1 MPRFTKRAAVA
12 VALAALGASLTA
24 VTGAPAA
31 TGQEAGDDAPVPIEV
46 LSAPPA
52 AVGESGGALT
62 SPGSPGTGVLT
73 ESGLAPEATV
83 VSDGTFEGE
92 PLRGESVIGADGRR
106 QVTDTTQY
114 PARAIGQIE
123 GFQNSGPNPGG
134 FICTGWLIDPNT
146 ILTSG
151 HCAFE
156 GGFND
161 PIQSAQFFPGRNGA
175 SDPFG
180 GCNVVSIFAKSGW
193 RLRGAAKHDWA
204 LMQLDC
210 NIGNTVGW
218 LGFFSVPRINQLDGK
233 TGRVEGYPGDKP
245 FGTHWKM
252 SGTMAARTDANM
264 IYYPIDTAGGQ
275 SGSPIMV
282 ANRPSCGGPC
292 GMGIHSYGASGNPPL
307 NSGPRITTKNFNT
320 IADLADDN

>member
-1 MPRFTKRAAVA
+1 MSRFTKRAIVGAAVA
-12 VALAALGASLTA
+12 GLVASLTA
-24 VTGAPAA
+24 FAGVPGAGAQDQP
-31 TGQEAGDDAPVPIEV
+31 GDGAVPITV
-46 LSAPPA
+46 LSAPPVSGA
-52 AVGESGGALT
+52 ESSGALT
-62 SPGSPGTGVLT
+62 SAGSPGTGVT
-73 ESGLAPEATV
+73 EANGLAPEATV
-83 VSDGTFEGE
+83 VSDGTFEGQ
-92 PLRGESVIGADGRR
+92 PLRGESVIGADGRQ
-106 QVTDTTQY
+106 QVTNTTVY

-123 GFQNSGPNPGG
+123 IFQNSGPNPGN

-161 PIQSAQFFPGRNGA
+161 PIFSAQFFPGRNGA

-180 GCNVVSIFAKSGW
+180 GCNVNAIFAKSGW
-193 RLRGAAKHDWA
+193 RLQGQAKHDWA
-204 LMQLDC
+204 IMQLDC
-210 NIGNTVGW
+210 TIGNTVGY
-218 LGFFSVPRINQLDGK
+218 LGYFSVPGVNQLDGK

-252 SGTMAARTDANM
+252 SGTMASRTDANM

-292 GMGIHSYGASGNPPL
+292 GMGIHSYGISGNPPL
-307 NSGPRITTKNFNT
+307 NSGPRITGANFAL
-320 IADLADDN
+320 IQDLANDN

>member
-1 MPRFTKRAAVA
+1 MSRFTKRAGVV

-24 VTGAPAA
+24 VTGTPAA
-31 TGQEAGDDAPVPIEV
+31 TGQEAGDGAPVPIEV

-52 AVGESGGALT
+52 VGGESGGALT
-62 SPGSPGTGVLT
+62 SPGSPGTGVLA

-83 VSDGTFEGE
+83 ARGTHEGT
-92 PLRGESVIGADGRR
+92 PVGGESVIGADGRV
-106 QVTDTTQY
+106 QVTDTTEY
-114 PARAIGQIE
+114 PASAIGQIE
-123 GFQNSGPNPGG
+123 FTQNGSP
-134 FICTGWLIDPNT
+134 FICTGWLIDPEF

-151 HCAFE
+151 HCAYDPTA
-156 GGFND
+156 GGGD
-161 PIQSAQFFPGRNGA
+161 PIESAQFFPGRNGA
-175 SDPFG
+175 YDPFG
-180 GCNVVSIFAKSGW
+180 GCNVNGLFAKSGW
-193 RLRGAAKHDWA
+193 RTKGKARHDWA
-204 LMQLDC
+204 IMRLDC
-210 NIGNTVGW
+210 PIGNTVGF
-218 LGFFSVPRINQLDGK
+218 LGFFAVPGVNQLDGK

-252 SGTMAARTDANM
+252 SGTMATRTDASM

-307 NSGPRITTKNFNT
+307 NSGPRITTKNFQT
-320 IADLADDN
+320 ILGVMASN